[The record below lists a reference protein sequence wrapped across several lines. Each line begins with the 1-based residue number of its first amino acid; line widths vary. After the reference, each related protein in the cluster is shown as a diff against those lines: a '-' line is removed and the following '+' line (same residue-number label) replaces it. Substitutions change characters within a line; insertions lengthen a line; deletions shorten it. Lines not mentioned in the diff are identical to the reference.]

1 MKMEINFADE
11 MVSELV
17 IESLKV
23 DYELNYGEDEL
34 KNAID
39 VVLEYYMNPEQWT
52 TWCKEKLAMP

>member
-23 DYELNYGEDEL
+23 DYELNYGEDEV

>member
-11 MVSELV
+11 MVSELI
-17 IESLKV
+17 IESLKR
-23 DYELNYGEDEL
+23 DYEMVDEEDEL
-34 KNAID
+34 KNAIN